1 MDVYGALL
9 GGLLYPAWE
18 RGVRRRPTLRY
29 LDELV
34 ATERAPLHALRALQE
49 RRLRRLA
56 THAVEHVPFYR
67 ERFADAGLTPA
78 SLTLENLA
86 RLPVLTRREAA
97 DSADRRRSQA
107 PPFAVIEKTT
117 GGTTGEPL
125 VIRYDLDSEHRRQA
139 MKLRGYGWAGYQ
151 IGDPVLHYWG
161 AATRP
166 DTPRRQR
173 AKAWLD
179 HALKR
184 EVYVDCT
191 PRGEAHLAETVAL
204 IRTLEPRVLICYA
217 QAGADLA
224 RYIVANRAR
233 AWDDIAVIT
242 GAEALLDVDRTAFEH
257 AFGPRVC
264 ETYGC
269 REHMLIGIECGARQ
283 GLHLSMENLIVEVVV
298 RDGDT
303 TRPAA
308 PGETGD
314 VVITDLHNF
323 GAPFIRYANGDMAAF
338 AAPGSCPCGR
348 SHLRLARIEG
358 RSTETLRDAAG
369 NRIGGMVFNLAFS
382 PLAEHV
388 RQFQAIQHPDASIT
402 LKIIPAANFS
412 DAALAHIQQS
422 CAKYLPGI
430 PVTPLLV
437 DDIPLTSSGKRRIVI
452 VE

>member
-9 GGLLYPAWE
+9 GRVLFPAWE
-18 RGVRRRPTLRY
+18 RGVRRRPTLQY
-29 LDELV
+29 LDELA

-56 THAVEHVPFYR
+56 THAVEHVPLYR
-67 ERFADAGLTPA
+67 ERFAAAGLSPA
-78 SLTLENLA
+78 TLTLETLA

-97 DSADRRRSQA
+97 DSAEARRSLA
-107 PPFAVIEKTT
+107 PPFATIKKTT

-139 MKLRGYGWAGYQ
+139 VKLRGYGWAGYR

-191 PRGEAHLAETVAL
+191 PRGEAHLAATVAL
-204 IRTLEPRVLICYA
+204 IRRLRPRAFICYA

-224 RYIVANRAR
+224 RYIVDRGAR
-233 AWDDIAVIT
+233 DWDDIAVIT
-242 GAEALLDVDRTAFEH
+242 GAEGLLDVDRAAFVR
-257 AFGPRVC
+257 AFGPQVC

-269 REHMLIGIECGARQ
+269 REFMLIGIECGARA
-283 GLHLSMENLIVEVVV
+283 GLHLSMENLIVEVLV
-298 RDGDT
+298 RDGES

-308 PGETGD
+308 PGETGE

-323 GAPFIRYANGDMAAF
+323 GAPFLRYANGDLAAI
-338 AAPGSCPCGR
+338 AEPGACPCGR
-348 SHLRLARIEG
+348 AHLRLARIEG

-388 RQFQAIQHPDASIT
+388 RQFQAVQHPDRSIT
-402 LKIIPAANFS
+402 LKIIPAPS
-412 DAALAHIQQS
+412 YDDRVVAHIQKS
-422 CAKYLPGI
+422 CDRYLPGLR
-430 PVTPLLV
+430 VTPAIV

>member
-1 MDVYGALL
+1 MDAYGALL
-9 GGLLYPAWE
+9 GGVLYPAWE

-29 LDELV
+29 LAELV
-34 ATERAPLHALRALQE
+34 ATERAPLHTLRALQE

-56 THAVEHVPFYR
+56 THAVDHVPFYR
-67 ERFADAGLTPA
+67 ERFAAAGLTPA

-97 DSADRRRSQA
+97 DSADSRRSQA
-107 PPFAVIEKTT
+107 PPFAVIKKTT

-139 MKLRGYGWAGYQ
+139 MKLRGYGWAGYR

-173 AKAWLD
+173 VKAWLD
-179 HALKR
+179 HAMKR
-184 EVYVDCT
+184 EVYLDCT
-191 PRGEAHLAETVAL
+191 PRGEAHLADTVAL
-204 IRTLEPRVLICYA
+204 IRARKPRVLICYA

-242 GAEALLDVDRTAFEH
+242 GAEALLDLDRTAFEQ

-269 REHMLIGIECGARQ
+269 REHMLIGIECGARR
-283 GLHLSMENLIVEVVV
+283 GLHLSMENLVVEVVV
-298 RDGDT
+298 RDGDA

-308 PGETGD
+308 PGETGE
-314 VVITDLHNF
+314 VVITDLHNY
-323 GAPFIRYANGDMAAF
+323 GAPFIRYANGDLAAT
-338 AAPGSCPCGR
+338 AEPGSCPCGR

-388 RQFQAIQHPDASIT
+388 RQFQAIQH
-402 LKIIPAANFS
+402 
-412 DAALAHIQQS
+412 
-422 CAKYLPGI
+422 
-430 PVTPLLV
+430 
-437 DDIPLTSSGKRRIVI
+437 
-452 VE
+452 